1 MRIISISLYNSSPH
15 CAPYLNR
22 PILRLQLAN
31 HLIILPH
38 GFADFVHLVSHHVRH
53 VLLHRQRV
61 HFVLSANA
69 TLIHERLTPCIGL
82 DHLIESGALSVRAN
96 AHDRIAVLFR
106 LPGDFPPLRAD
117 DKCETDEEDGNGEGE
132 GGGEMVEQQ
141 LAHRRRV
148 VDLLYARLPRE
159 PQHGEDDGSL
169 HADAE
174 AALRA
179 LEGVV
184 AQTLPGIEDELRET
198 LNAPCLGQI
207 PAVKISRKR
216 PYPLLHRY
224 RSESGFSESVRLLR
238 LRVEKAMQENGQKI
252 LLVSSAIP
260 GEGKT
265 TVSVNLAVSLAQK
278 GRRVL
283 LIDCDFRNPSVAKTL
298 SSKSHPLDE
307 GRWHR
312 QRMWKACS

>member
-1 MRIISISLYNSSPH
+1 MSVSATAHSSILTLKVRDTDPQRAYDVMSAVIACYPEV
-15 CAPYLNR
+15 AE
-22 PILRLQLAN
+22 
-31 HLIILPH
+31 
-38 GFADFVHLVSHHVRH
+38 FVVGSTVL
-53 VLLHRQRV
+53 VLL
-61 HFVLSANA
+61 
-69 TLIHERLTPCIGL
+69 
-82 DHLIESGALSVRAN
+82 DESGMPTAPVAEFSYRYY
-96 AHDRIAVLFR
+96 ITCGAVV
-106 LPGDFPPLRAD
+106 GAAVW
-117 DKCETDEEDGNGEGE
+117 C
-132 GGGEMVEQQ
+132 VI
-141 LAHRRRV
+141 LAFLVLMKNTVHN
-148 VDLLYARLPRE
+148 
-159 PQHGEDDGSL
+159 
-169 HADAE
+169 
-174 AALRA
+174 
-179 LEGVV
+179 
-184 AQTLPGIEDELRET
+184 EDELRET

-307 GRWHR
+307 GRNLTNFTGSGEAAGALA
-312 QRMWKACS
+312 QATDVEGLFVIVGNADGKADYFDVPTQARLTKLIRYARDKYDYVILDTYER